1 MVLATC
7 SEARLKKAV
16 MGRAEGGGG
25 GVKKNI

>member
-25 GVKKNI
+25 VKKNI